1 MTPEYQCQHPLRA
14 QHTVYHSNFKRG
26 AIDDVT
32 ILLILTDTTLTKRQ
46 KVPLFLHFL
55 YSWRHNLSIKR
66 REAPC
71 IPAFMHSYPKLHLG
85 VAILLTAFLAVVIT
99 ALSPRERELSDAGL
113 IRLKPEVPDTDAVAQ
128 LNESLAKPDQIKA
141 NSNRWINL
149 TIKPGDNLAR
159 IFQRNKLSAA
169 DLQNIVNLGKP
180 VLSLRKILPGQK
192 LGFKITPQGELLAI
206 RYKMNALD
214 TLLIQSQEGNFVA
227 RWKSA
232 NAETIVAFES
242 AKITDENPSL
252 YHAGKAAG
260 LSDNI
265 IMKLSHIYQWD
276 ISFAL
281 DLRAGDS
288 FNLMYEEI
296 FVDGALVK
304 EGRIIAASFTNLG
317 KRHDAVRYTDI
328 AGYSD
333 YYTPEGLS
341 MRKAFLRDPVH
352 FSHVS
357 SSFNLR
363 RLHPIH
369 RRVMP
374 HRGIDYAARRGTPVL
389 ASGDG
394 KVTIRRQNNA
404 SGKYIVIQHGEQYTT
419 KYLHLSA
426 FGKGIDPG
434 KSVKQGQTIGYV
446 GATGWA
452 TGSHLHYE
460 FLVNGVHRNPK
471 TVLLPKALPIAKAE
485 LEKFR
490 ADVAP
495 TLARLESILGKA
507 YASLPSRD
515 PLSGG

>member
-1 MTPEYQCQHPLRA
+1 MQ
-14 QHTVYHSNFKRG
+14 
-26 AIDDVT
+26 
-32 ILLILTDTTLTKRQ
+32 
-46 KVPLFLHFL
+46 
-55 YSWRHNLSIKR
+55 
-66 REAPC
+66 
-71 IPAFMHSYPKLHLG
+71 SYPKSHMK
-85 VAILLTAFLAVVIT
+85 AALLLSVFLTVVIK
-99 ALSPRERELSDAGL
+99 ALPAHQSESQHEAPAS
-113 IRLKPEVPDTDAVAQ
+113 LKLEPLEVAYPASA
-128 LNESLAKPDQIKA
+128 NKPMAKQDQVKPS
-141 NSNRWINL
+141 NSRWINL

-159 IFQRNKLSAA
+159 IFQRNNLPAA
-169 DLQNIVNLGKP
+169 ELHNIVNLEKP
-180 VLSLRKILPGQK
+180 VSTLRKILPGQK
-192 LGFKITPQGELLAI
+192 LGFKITDSGELLAI
-206 RYKMNALD
+206 RYKKNAFD
-214 TLLIQSQEGNFVA
+214 TLLIYKEGQNFVA
-227 RWKSA
+227 RWESA
-232 NAETIVAFES
+232 TSETIIAFES

-288 FNLMYEEI
+288 FNLTFEKI
-296 FVDGALVK
+296 FVDGEMVK
-304 EGRIIAASFTNLG
+304 EGSIIAAAFTNLG
-317 KRHDAVRYTDI
+317 KRHEAVRYTDRE
-328 AGYSD
+328 GHSD

-369 RRVMP
+369 QKVMP
-374 HRGIDYAARRGTPVL
+374 HRGIDYAAERGTPVL

-394 KVTIRRQNNA
+394 RVTNRRQNNA
-404 SGKYIVIQHGEQYTT
+404 SGKFIVIQHGEQYTT

-426 FGKGIDPG
+426 FAKGIRPG
-434 KSVKQGQTIGYV
+434 KSIKQGQTIGYV

-471 TVLLPKALPIAKAE
+471 TVSLPKALPISKSE
-485 LEKFR
+485 LERFR
-490 ADVAP
+490 NDVSPA
-495 TLARLESILGKA
+495 LAQLESISGKG
-507 YASLPSRD
+507 YASLPSGD
-515 PLSGG
+515 LSGGD